1 MNQDV
6 DIKMQN
12 SITFGDASL
21 KSFYCTIS
29 LINTTGNRHYKLR
42 NLKYIFM
49 KNT

>member
-21 KSFYCTIS
+21 KSFYCTLS
-29 LINTTGNRHYKLR
+29 LRNATGNGHYKLR
-42 NLKYIFM
+42 NLKDIFM